1 MPRILRIINRFNLG
15 GPTFN
20 AAYLTKYM
28 PPEYETLLIGGLQD
42 DLEESSLRIIEDLEL
57 NPYIIPRM
65 FREVDLKNDIKSLK
79 MIKEIIKEFK
89 PDIVHTHASKA
100 GALGRIAALQL
111 NVPIIVHTF
120 HGHVFHSYFGA
131 MKTTIYKMIER
142 YLAKRSSAIIAIS
155 AKQKDELVNTFKI
168 ASNEKVKI
176 VQLGFQLNKF
186 SENMEEK
193 RKAFRKE
200 FNISSETI
208 AVGIVG
214 RLVPIK
220 NHSMFL
226 KAMAFVKANS
236 KERVRGFIVG
246 DGDERKQIEQA
257 AIELGLKIGLG
268 KDSDED
274 ITFTSWQEEVDRVNA
289 GMDVIAL
296 TSKNEGTPV
305 SLIEAQA
312 SNKPIVSTNV
322 GGIEDIVLKNET
334 AFLASSSDQKDF
346 NSKLLQLVEDKIL
359 RVKMGSKGWEFVK
372 NKFHYNRLVNDFDN
386 LYQSLLNKE
395 N

>member
-57 NPYIIPRM
+57 SPYIIPRM
-65 FREVDLKNDIKSLK
+65 FREVDLKNDLKSLK
-79 MIKEIIKEFK
+79 MIKEIINEFK

-120 HGHVFHSYFGA
+120 HGHVFHSYFGT

-193 RKAFRKE
+193 RKAFRRE

-226 KAMAFVKANS
+226 NAMAFVKANS

-268 KDSDED
+268 KDADED

-334 AFLASSSDQKDF
+334 AFLASSNDQGDF
-346 NSKLLQLVEDKIL
+346 DSKLLQLVEDKIL
-359 RVKMGSKGWEFVK
+359 RSKMGSKGWQFVK
-372 NKFHYNRLVNDFDN
+372 DKFHYNRLVNDFDN